1 MTKAQAG
8 TCTDPLSNNDN
19 HQHPFFPALPPS
31 PPSQYILHN
40 NNRQNIFEKTHQKLE
55 GTIRCIVQTA
65 SCQFS
70 PPVDPSSLI
79 LVQCGLPMIF
89 AIHGCRQIFNF
100 SHICLVI
107 VELLQKMDVHSKW
120 FSNGDCLSRHV
131 LPPAKERGGKV
142 NVPLRFGATFT
153 QSLLFWP
160 TYHKHLVSLLEDCS
174 LIHILKKSLK
184 HNHYWAKINMSH
196 QPDDDVKGTRFAYL
210 DLVPDRI

>member
-1 MTKAQAG
+1 
-8 TCTDPLSNNDN
+8 
-19 HQHPFFPALPPS
+19 
-31 PPSQYILHN
+31 
-40 NNRQNIFEKTHQKLE
+40 
-55 GTIRCIVQTA
+55 
-65 SCQFS
+65 
-70 PPVDPSSLI
+70 
-79 LVQCGLPMIF
+79 
-89 AIHGCRQIFNF
+89 
-100 SHICLVI
+100 
-107 VELLQKMDVHSKW
+107 MDVHSKW

-160 TYHKHLVSLLEDCS
+160 TCHKHLVSLLEDCS

>member
-1 MTKAQAG
+1 
-8 TCTDPLSNNDN
+8 
-19 HQHPFFPALPPS
+19 
-31 PPSQYILHN
+31 
-40 NNRQNIFEKTHQKLE
+40 
-55 GTIRCIVQTA
+55 
-65 SCQFS
+65 
-70 PPVDPSSLI
+70 
-79 LVQCGLPMIF
+79 
-89 AIHGCRQIFNF
+89 
-100 SHICLVI
+100 
-107 VELLQKMDVHSKW
+107 MDVHSKW

-210 DLVPDRI
+210 DLVPDRIWWNIVAFPNIHHPRAVREQLEEVEYMCHCGRTWPGAFLMMDHLCELLADDWRIGPAFCTGVGIKLLTENIWRKHKSQR